1 MDTVPAAAPA
11 AAPAPEFHPGI
22 EWLNTAAPL
31 RMAQLRGRVTA
42 LAFVNA
48 GSAWCQQTLVD
59 LDHLRNRHP
68 DRLNVVA
75 INVPRFDHE
84 REPRRIGKRF
94 ARNRFGFPIG
104 HDADW
109 VAWQHYGIEAWP
121 TVVLL
126 DAEGRMRERFVG
138 DGQLREIDAAVARLQ
153 AEATPRSLNAERI
166 EMRRGGE
173 PMLPLRFPAGLALS
187 GGYLYV
193 ADSGHHRVLECDLSG
208 RVLRQ
213 FGSGGAGFID
223 GPMELAAFNRPQ
235 GLCVERDTLYIADTG
250 NHAVRRIHLRTGDI
264 DTVVGAGRPG
274 TPTEGP
280 VSDPR
285 MVALDQPRAVAASL
299 AATSLYIA
307 TAGDNRVWRFDLSAP
322 GIALVGGS
330 GELAVA
336 DGTAAAAAFAEPSSL
351 ASVQQLVYICDSAG
365 SAIRSANARTG
376 VVTTLVGGDAWN
388 HGKADGARSEARL
401 QQPQAIALDQTSPVL
416 WIADSG
422 NDCLRALR
430 LGGGELTT
438 VQLPQRLHA
447 PSALAAS
454 DGAVWIAD
462 TDAHAV
468 LRYDTRDGSL
478 KHVPIG
484 E

>member
-1 MDTVPAAAPA
+1 MQA
-11 AAPAPEFHPGI
+11 APEFPPGI
-22 EWLNTAAPL
+22 DWLNTTEPL
-31 RMAQLRGRVTA
+31 RMSHLRGRVTA

-48 GSAWCQQTLVD
+48 GSAWSSQTLVD
-59 LDHLRNRHP
+59 LNHLRNRHP

-75 INVPRFDHE
+75 VHVPRFDHE
-84 REPRRIGKRF
+84 REPRRVGKRL
-94 ARNRFGFPIG
+94 ARNSFEFPVG

-109 VAWQHYGIEAWP
+109 TLWQHYGIQAWP
-121 TVVLL
+121 TVVLI
-126 DAEGRMRERFVG
+126 DAEGQVRERFVG
-138 DGQLREIDAAVARLQ
+138 DGQLREIDSAISRLQ

-173 PMLPLRFPAGLALS
+173 PVLPLRFPVGLALS
-187 GGYLYV
+187 GNYLYV

-223 GPMELAAFNRPQ
+223 GPMELAAFSRPQ
-235 GLCVERDTLYIADTG
+235 GLCIERDTLYIADTG
-250 NHAVRRIHLRTGDI
+250 NHAVRRIQLRSGDI

-274 TPTEGP
+274 VPSEGP
-280 VSDPR
+280 VTDPR
-285 MVALDQPRAVAASL
+285 MVALDQPRAVSL
-299 AATSLYIA
+299 AAGKLHIA
-307 TAGDNRVWRFDLSAP
+307 TAGDNRVWSFDLGAP
-322 GIALVGGS
+322 AMALLAGS
-330 GELAVA
+330 GALAVY
-336 DGTAAAAAFAEPSSL
+336 DGTREQASFAEPASL
-351 ASVQQLVYICDSAG
+351 AAVQQLVYVCDAAG
-365 SAIRSANARTG
+365 SAIRSANVRSG
-376 VVTTLVGGDAWN
+376 QVSTLVGQGPWT
-388 HGKADGARSEARL
+388 HGSDDGARASARL
-401 QQPQAIALDQTSPVL
+401 QQPQAIALDPDAPVL

-422 NDCLRALR
+422 NDSLRSLR

-438 VQLPQRLHA
+438 VILPQRLHA
-447 PSALAAS
+447 PCGMAVA
-454 DGAVWIAD
+454 DGVVWIAD